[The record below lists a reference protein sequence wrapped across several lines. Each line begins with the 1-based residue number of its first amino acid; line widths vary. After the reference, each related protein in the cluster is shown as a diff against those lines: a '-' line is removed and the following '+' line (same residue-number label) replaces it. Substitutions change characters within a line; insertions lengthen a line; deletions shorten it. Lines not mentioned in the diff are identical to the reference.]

1 MFSRAQD
8 VRWPRLALRCA
19 PAAADVETRRV
30 RQRGAL
36 KSCSALYVKMDLQ
49 HGPLTKLALC
59 VNKHSTLSGLLTLLL
74 LLLLLLPLRRW
85 PAIQARLCSAGGF
98 KRKSGVPTCR

>member
-1 MFSRAQD
+1 ME
-8 VRWPRLALRCA
+8 LT
-19 PAAADVETRRV
+19 PAWIPTPT
-30 RQRGAL
+30 
-36 KSCSALYVKMDLQ
+36 
-49 HGPLTKLALC
+49 PLTLP
-59 VNKHSTLSGLLTLLL
+59 TLLLLPTLTTMLLLLLMPL

>member
-1 MFSRAQD
+1 MYYFPLGRGGRAPKRRYEAIAAD
-8 VRWPRLALRCA
+8 ATDA
-19 PAAADVETRRV
+19 AAAAD
-30 RQRGAL
+30 ADDD
-36 KSCSALYVKMDLQ
+36 AAAAD
-49 HGPLTKLALC
+49 AAA
-59 VNKHSTLSGLLTLLL
+59 

>member
-1 MFSRAQD
+1 MPEVD
-8 VRWPRLALRCA
+8 GPDDGT
-19 PAAADVETRRV
+19 PAADDAD
-30 RQRGAL
+30 A
-36 KSCSALYVKMDLQ
+36 A
-49 HGPLTKLALC
+49 A
-59 VNKHSTLSGLLTLLL
+59 

>member
-1 MFSRAQD
+1 MYIRSASCARERPSQNEWFRC
-8 VRWPRLALRCA
+8 VWPA
-19 PAAADVETRRV
+19 PLPVTMEV
-30 RQRGAL
+30 
-36 KSCSALYVKMDLQ
+36 
-49 HGPLTKLALC
+49 
-59 VNKHSTLSGLLTLLL
+59 LLTANMVLLLLPTPTTMLLLLMPL

>member
-1 MFSRAQD
+1 MDAWASGSRLPPLMPA
-8 VRWPRLALRCA
+8 RLPMPTPPAL
-19 PAAADVETRRV
+19 PT
-30 RQRGAL
+30 L
-36 KSCSALYVKMDLQ
+36 LLLLPTLTTMLLLLLMLLL
-49 HGPLTKLALC
+49 PL
-59 VNKHSTLSGLLTLLL
+59 LLL

>member
-1 MFSRAQD
+1 M
-8 VRWPRLALRCA
+8 P
-19 PAAADVETRRV
+19 T
-30 RQRGAL
+30 
-36 KSCSALYVKMDLQ
+36 
-49 HGPLTKLALC
+49 
-59 VNKHSTLSGLLTLLL
+59 LLTLPTLLLLLLPTPKTTMLLLLLMPLL

>member
-1 MFSRAQD
+1 MNAQSME
-8 VRWPRLALRCA
+8 VVSIGPVLVWVKVTEALAT
-19 PAAADVETRRV
+19 PAHAAEMTRV
-30 RQRGAL
+30 
-36 KSCSALYVKMDLQ
+36 S
-49 HGPLTKLALC
+49 PLTPAWLP
-59 VNKHSTLSGLLTLLL
+59 TPMPLTLPTLLLPTLTTMLLLLLMPLL

>member
-1 MFSRAQD
+1 M
-8 VRWPRLALRCA
+8 P
-19 PAAADVETRRV
+19 T
-30 RQRGAL
+30 
-36 KSCSALYVKMDLQ
+36 
-49 HGPLTKLALC
+49 
-59 VNKHSTLSGLLTLLL
+59 LLTLPTLLLLLPTPKTMMMLLLLLMPLL

>member
-1 MFSRAQD
+1 MDAWALGSRL
-8 VRWPRLALRCA
+8 PLLTLAWL
-19 PAAADVETRRV
+19 PMPT
-30 RQRGAL
+30 L
-36 KSCSALYVKMDLQ
+36 
-49 HGPLTKLALC
+49 LTLL
-59 VNKHSTLSGLLTLLL
+59 TLLLLLTPTTTLLLLTLLL

>member
-1 MFSRAQD
+1 M
-8 VRWPRLALRCA
+8 LAWL
-19 PAAADVETRRV
+19 PMPT
-30 RQRGAL
+30 
-36 KSCSALYVKMDLQ
+36 
-49 HGPLTKLALC
+49 
-59 VNKHSTLSGLLTLLL
+59 LLTLPTLLLLPTPTTMLLLLLMPLL